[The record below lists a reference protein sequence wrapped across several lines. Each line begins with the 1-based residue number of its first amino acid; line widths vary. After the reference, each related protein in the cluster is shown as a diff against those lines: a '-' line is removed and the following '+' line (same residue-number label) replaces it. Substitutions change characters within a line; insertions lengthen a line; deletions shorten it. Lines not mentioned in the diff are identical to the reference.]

1 MSLIDKLEKNT
12 LKKKITPVKFVGL
25 TQLTFTTKR
34 VGARTFVKRNH
45 SWQLVENVIPAF
57 TITLHGPERT
67 II

>member
-34 VGARTFVKRNH
+34 VGARTFVRRNH
-45 SWQLVENVIPAF
+45 SWQSVGCATQKF
-57 TITLHGPERT
+57 TITQHGPERT